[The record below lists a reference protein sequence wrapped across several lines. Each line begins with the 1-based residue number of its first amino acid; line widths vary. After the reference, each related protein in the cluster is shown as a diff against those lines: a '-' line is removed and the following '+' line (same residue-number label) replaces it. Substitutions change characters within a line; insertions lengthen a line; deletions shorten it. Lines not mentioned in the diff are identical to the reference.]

1 MFRPVIKENS
11 HDCHM
16 LLTDLTINL
25 IIGMSMIKYIV
36 FKNIVLKHFHQN
48 WHTLGVKGTN
58 SMHSLIQR
66 LQTNTNITC
75 L

>member
-1 MFRPVIKENS
+1 MFRPVIKVNS

-25 IIGMSMIKYIV
+25 IIVMSMINYVV

-48 WHTLGVKGTN
+48 WHTLVGKETN

-66 LQTNTNITC
+66 IQTNTNITC